1 MTQSAQRRHFVQSIL
16 CGAAWCV
23 ALLLVACAYMPMVN
37 PERWPLAGVITLFF
51 PIALLLH
58 LAMLVLVL
66 LFIPRTGWMMLA
78 AIVVCFPSLRA
89 YCPVNLP
96 SPPPKGALKVITYN
110 TQSFGNWQLNPDGS
124 NPVTSYLVAERAD
137 VVCLQ
142 EAYDIPANHYAK
154 TIGPAMRPVYAHYD
168 TVKIGPNV
176 LACFSRMPIVSKR
189 LIAAG
194 ASNGSALFVL
204 QMPDGDSL
212 FVINCHLESMHLTPD
227 DRNHYKQFVHH
238 PGQAEIDSSSHR
250 LLGKVADA
258 AVRRARQA
266 RATAEAVRALG
277 DRRII
282 VCGDMNDT
290 PISYTHHCLTSAGLR
305 DAYAAT
311 GRGIGRSFNRD
322 AIYVRIDHM
331 FCSSSLRP
339 YDAHIDRQA
348 TASDHYPLVCHFVCR
363 R

>member
-23 ALLLVACAYMPMVN
+23 ALLLVVCAYMPMVN

-58 LAMLVLVL
+58 LTMLVLVL

-89 YCPVNLP
+89 YCPINLP

-258 AVRRARQA
+258 AVRRALQA

-348 TASDHYPLVCHFVCR
+348 TA
-363 R
+363 

>member
-23 ALLLVACAYMPMVN
+23 ALLLVVCAYMPMVN

-124 NPVTSYLVAERAD
+124 NPVTSYLVAEQAD

-176 LACFSRMPIVSKR
+176 LACFSRLPIVGKR
-189 LIAAG
+189 VITAS

-258 AVRRARQA
+258 AVRRALFVADGDVEVAVGLA
-266 RATAEAVRALG
+266 RHCVDRAG
-277 DRRII
+277 
-282 VCGDMNDT
+282 
-290 PISYTHHCLTSAGLR
+290 
-305 DAYAAT
+305 
-311 GRGIGRSFNRD
+311 
-322 AIYVRIDHM
+322 
-331 FCSSSLRP
+331 
-339 YDAHIDRQA
+339 Q
-348 TASDHYPLVCHFVCR
+348 
-363 R
+363 